1 MERST
6 ISAQQRFAFAPEPIV
21 GYSRNSTKSYTLSIE
36 VIQ

>member
-6 ISAQQRFAFAPEPIV
+6 ISAQQRFAFAPELIASL
-21 GYSRNSTKSYTLSIE
+21 SRDSTKSTLSIE